1 MPIRLQLNAGGEL
14 QRHAGNEHGGAQVW
28 QQGEMK
34 TAGREGSDTVRRQN
48 SIWFTNKKKT
58 FATPL
63 ATGMT
68 ANCGSKQTDRRTDLQ
83 YELIDLL

>member
-1 MPIRLQLNAGGEL
+1 
-14 QRHAGNEHGGAQVW
+14 
-28 QQGEMK
+28 MK

-48 SIWFTNKKKT
+48 SIWFKNKKKT

-63 ATGMT
+63 AIGVT
-68 ANCGSKQTDRRTDLQ
+68 ANCGSKQTDRQTDLQ